1 MTINIKRGEKL
12 KIERKIPQY
21 KKVTK
26 QDLRLARHIGKM
38 RKKAGLT
45 QEQLALKI
53 KKSIVWIGLIESGKR
68 IPNLKLL
75 YKVARALDI
84 KVKDLF
90 PF

>member
-1 MTINIKRGEKL
+1 MLTKKESKGL
-12 KIERKIPQY
+12 KIVRKIPQQ

-26 QDLRLARHIGKM
+26 QDLRLARHIQKM
-38 RKKAGLT
+38 RKKSELT
-45 QEQLALKI
+45 QEQLAEKVR
-53 KKSIVWIGLIESGKR
+53 KSVTWIGYIESGYR

-75 YKVARALDI
+75 YKITRALKI

>member
-1 MTINIKRGEKL
+1 MLTKKKIKGLNI
-12 KIERKIPQY
+12 IRKIPQY

-26 QDLRLARHIGKM
+26 QDLRLAKYIQKM
-38 RKKAGLT
+38 RKKGGLT
-45 QEQLALKI
+45 QEELAEKVR
-53 KKSIVWIGLIESGKR
+53 KSVTWIGYIESGYR

-75 YKVARALDI
+75 YKISKALKI

>member
-1 MTINIKRGEKL
+1 MTNIKRSGKL

-21 KKVTK
+21 RKVTK
-26 QDLRLARHIGKM
+26 QDLRLARYIGKM

>member
-1 MTINIKRGEKL
+1 MTNIKNSGGL

-26 QDLRLARHIGKM
+26 QDLRLVRHIQKM

-45 QEQLALKI
+45 QEQLAERI
-53 KKSIVWIGLIESGKR
+53 RKSVVWVGLIESGKR

-75 YKVARALDI
+75 YKIARALGV
-84 KVKDLF
+84 KVRDLF

>member
-1 MTINIKRGEKL
+1 MLTKKGSKGL
-12 KIERKIPQY
+12 KIIRKIPQQ

-26 QDLRLARHIGKM
+26 QDLRLARYIQKM
-38 RKKAGLT
+38 RRKSGLT
-45 QEQLALKI
+45 QEELAEKI
-53 KKSIVWIGLIESGKR
+53 RKSVTWIGYIESGYR

-75 YKVARALDI
+75 YKIARALKI

>member
-1 MTINIKRGEKL
+1 MINKKAGGRL
-12 KIERKIPQY
+12 KIERKTPQY

-26 QDLRLARHIGKM
+26 QDLRLARHIQKM

-45 QEQLALKI
+45 QEELAERVR
-53 KKSIVWIGLIESGKR
+53 KSVVWIGLIESGRR

-75 YKVARALDI
+75 YKIARVLDV